1 MLLTSVAVFFLS
13 VYNGP
18 SAAVVDELGPPQFS
32 ATLQAVFMFGIHVL
46 GNAPAPTL
54 IGLVAD
60 RSNLPLALQ
69 LTVIAF
75 GLAGVLFMIVARR
88 QKTEPSFR
96 SEPTP

>member
-1 MLLTSVAVFFLS
+1 
-13 VYNGP
+13 
-18 SAAVVDELGPPQFS
+18 
-32 ATLQAVFMFGIHVL
+32 
-46 GNAPAPTL
+46 
-54 IGLVAD
+54 
-60 RSNLPLALQ
+60 